1 MKYVPRI
8 FFIRLNYLFHIQ
20 RAKIFKDKNQPIMAF
35 RRGFEEDAFLRNINV
50 EPKDFQFPCDNCT
63 KIYVWH
69 TKTQKPTIKQGYVVN
84 VQIFYPFK

>member
-1 MKYVPRI
+1 MTQFI
-8 FFIRLNYLFHIQ
+8 FLIQ

-69 TKTQKPTIKQGYVVN
+69 TKTQKPTIKQGYVIEFQSVN
-84 VQIFYPFK
+84 PFNNLFFKFSAMC